1 MAPPFELEIVP
12 LNEESKKIAEQE
24 LRETP
29 ENVEN
34 ALKELRELLKND
46 NTIYYKDDDETLI
59 TFLRPCKFYAK
70 SAYELVSFLLLPTIY
85 NKLTSVGKKLIY
97 CFHSIT

>member
-12 LNEESKKIAEQE
+12 LSEESKKIAEQE

-46 NTIYYKDDDETLI
+46 STIYYKDDDETLI

-70 SAYELVSFLLLPTIY
+70 SAYELVSFFFTIY